1 MAEKESIQLPVLD
14 ISQPGPDTAKHLI
27 EAVRNSGFVF
37 IKNNQ
42 SEIAVAD
49 VDNMFA
55 LSKEFFQ
62 SPNDIKTPFS
72 INSGASGKNSGWFS
86 MHSEMLD
93 PDKQKAWSPS
103 PLAFNMNEFQNGKA
117 QQPLPKPFAKNE
129 AHVNAFIDQCRLLCI
144 RILELLAIGLEINEK
159 DGGKDWFTPH
169 HDPAR
174 GPSGTVFRT
183 LYYPS
188 LPASPEYDS
197 ETDIRAGAH
206 SDYGTIT
213 LLFQRPGQPGLEI
226 LASRRGDEE
235 EDWLSVPINPTDE
248 PNIPILVNV
257 GDLLEYW
264 TNGVLKSAVHRVV
277 FPKDGIGED
286 RYSMAY
292 FCHPIDEARLE
303 AVPSKIVREAG
314 GGGGKGVASLG
325 GGKGVARLEGE
336 QVLTARQ
343 HLEARLAAT
352 YL

>member
-1 MAEKESIQLPVLD
+1 MMSAKESVQLPVLD
-14 ISQPGPDTAKHLI
+14 LSQPGPETAKDLI
-27 EAVRNSGFVF
+27 EAVKDYGFVF
-37 IKNNQ
+37 IKNNH
-42 SEIAVAD
+42 SEIPVAD

-62 SPNDIKTPFS
+62 SPAETKAPFS
-72 INSGASGKNSGWFS
+72 INSGSSGKNSGWFS
-86 MHSEMLD
+86 MHSETLD
-93 PDKQKAWSPS
+93 PDKQKRGDFKE
-103 PLAFNMNEFQNGKA
+103 AFNMNEFRDGRA
-117 QQPLPKPFAKNE
+117 QEPLPPPFAENE
-129 AHVNAFIDQCRLLCI
+129 AHVKAFIDQCQRLCV
-144 RILELLAIGLEINEK
+144 RILELFAIGLEIDEK
-159 DGGKDWFTPH
+159 DGGKDWFTSY
-169 HDPAR
+169 HDPAK

-188 LPASPEYDS
+188 LPASSGYDS

-226 LASRRGDEE
+226 LASRRGAEE
-235 EDWLSVPINPTDE
+235 EEWLSVPINPSHEINT
-248 PNIPILVNV
+248 PILVNV

-264 TNGVLKSAVHRVV
+264 TNGVLKSAVHRVI

-292 FCHPIDEARLE
+292 FCHPVDDARLE
-303 AVPSKIVREAG
+303 AVPSKIVKEKEGR
-314 GGGGKGVASLG
+314 GGKGVA
-325 GGKGVARLEGE
+325 KVQGE

-343 HLEARLAAT
+343 HLESRLAAT